1 MVVSTFVL
9 DSITQI
15 RNSTGNQTSSL
26 NIEGLEAT
34 NVAQTE
40 FGDVFVLKRE
50 SISSSTIDALVK
62 HQVFDLAPSTP
73 QSSSSG
79 NAGPSSSSNEASEI
93 VDDRGDKQPLS
104 NNNAATKPPTVT
116 LGVLTRSVKF
126 RVSKQRRKS
135 ERAVPCNILS
145 ELIGT
150 VQLTARFAA
159 IVLSTKVITPE
170 DVLGVVAHCE
180 NANADVA
187 VVHFNLYL
195 LWLNE
200 KKNSKTGI
208 NNSAGTTAFD
218 GGGTLP
224 SNEMAAV
231 LPQHAMSNVVAKLEV
246 ALDESSDSAASKLSP
261 TRHSSQLT
269 VVRNELQ
276 SIFSQKQAAW
286 SSTPLTPVQA
296 RDVVMDPAMGLEATS
311 TMTTMTTAMGTTTV
325 RSVSTTSPTNL
336 PPPTTSSSTLEPR
349 YAADGP
355 CAGETS
361 SFGLI
366 IFEDTNKVSTPNRE
380 TGMHGEAAAIVN
392 QVNSLL
398 FSFAFSRGEQGFS
411 KIVCA
416 SGDRGVLWA
425 TLHISAHSTRAGCQL
440 ASDLLY
446 EAVESQRRV
455 FSLQNEAF
463 PVLGF
468 VPMECEQQEEENGVN
483 SGGNDGNENSSRPGN
498 AKDDNTVLTAAST
511 PAQTTVPQEL
521 IATHITNANDGVALL
536 ASEGNETRAAVDGEA
551 AQMNISKSF
560 SSYVIIAGSS
570 LGVAGV
576 MLVLVWAF
584 RKVNRPRER
593 APWESLKD
601 DDYMGY
607 HSIDDNALRFGSRA
621 NFLTPEM
628 MAQMAAFSGGGSG
641 MGGSTVDSSDYGDGS
656 IKIGA
661 DLHSGTESNTDDGT
675 DAPPHQPEQTWSSMF
690 ANDLLVNGINRH
702 GFGKER
708 NTGSSAVGPPIPKS
722 KRPNSHVHGLKPPGR
737 SQFQQHSKAKGVRFS
752 ENPSPSQKLND
763 WTAGRERASPLRQTR
778 RGLPASNGNQ
788 YHDDASIAKRA
799 AGGSPHYAQL
809 NENRMRRPK
818 TEYFQVD
825 QLSANPYRSAPVNP
839 QLYEHR
845 NGVMDDLNLDFFETE
860 TLVGQSRA
868 KSGKVRGIVEQAI
881 VEVDENGSNVPFPFR
896 RFPTGLAPAPPYPKQ
911 VSFGVNATRA
921 NDLSGRTSRTVASAT
936 ASQLLQAQQDEISY
950 TFENGT
956 SGGGGDDDD
965 EESYSLIDGDEGAN
979 VVPTVQMQSTFT
991 FGRTESSEGAQIYG
1005 DSTADNVAVRTGIHG
1020 RRTGTRRIRR
1030 SSSGQPGYMLA
1041 GGDTLI
1047 AEFDAD
1053 ADAEAILQYSMDDVM
1068 ARLQSPGRTP
1078 LGPNS
1083 RPSSVYSVEGLHDL
1097 KSETNDSEFEFPTE
1111 DIEDLWAGLGQAQ
1124 AKIDWQRATG
1134 AGSPWMTED
1143 AEGVYATATTATAAG
1158 GTGTRQ
1164 NPLFEEEE
1172 N

>member
-1 MVVSTFVL
+1 MY
-9 DSITQI
+9 
-15 RNSTGNQTSSL
+15 
-26 NIEGLEAT
+26 
-34 NVAQTE
+34 
-40 FGDVFVLKRE
+40 
-50 SISSSTIDALVK
+50 
-62 HQVFDLAPSTP
+62 
-73 QSSSSG
+73 
-79 NAGPSSSSNEASEI
+79 
-93 VDDRGDKQPLS
+93 
-104 NNNAATKPPTVT
+104 
-116 LGVLTRSVKF
+116 
-126 RVSKQRRKS
+126 
-135 ERAVPCNILS
+135 
-145 ELIGT
+145 
-150 VQLTARFAA
+150 
-159 IVLSTKVITPE
+159 
-170 DVLGVVAHCE
+170 
-180 NANADVA
+180 
-187 VVHFNLYL
+187 LYL

-200 KKNSKTGI
+200 NKNIKTGI
-208 NNSAGTTAFD
+208 NNSADTTASN
-218 GGGTLP
+218 GGGTLS

-231 LPQHAMSNVVAKLEV
+231 LPQHAMSNLVSKLEV
-246 ALDESSDSAASKLSP
+246 ALDESSDSAATKLSP

-269 VVRNELQ
+269 LVRNELQ

-296 RDVVMDPAMGLEATS
+296 RDVVMDPAMGLEATR
-311 TMTTMTTAMGTTTV
+311 TMTTMTTTMGTTTM

-336 PPPTTSSSTLEPR
+336 PLPTTSSSTLEPR
-349 YAADGP
+349 YAADRP

-380 TGMHGEAAAIVN
+380 TGMHGEAAAIAN

-468 VPMECEQQEEENGVN
+468 VPMECEQQEEENVVN
-483 SGGNDGNENSSRPGN
+483 SGGNDGNENNSRPGN
-498 AKDDNTVLTAAST
+498 AKDGNTVLTAAST
-511 PAQTTVPQEL
+511 PAPTAVQEI
-521 IATHITNANDGVALL
+521 IATPITNANDGVALL
-536 ASEGNETRAAVDGEA
+536 ASQGNETRAAVDGEA
-551 AQMNISKSF
+551 AQMTISN
-560 SSYVIIAGSS
+560 YVIIAGSS

-628 MAQMAAFSGGGSG
+628 MAQMAAFNGGGSG
-641 MGGSTVDSSDYGDGS
+641 MGLSTVDSSDYGDGS
-656 IKIGA
+656 IKTGT
-661 DLHSGTESNTDDGT
+661 DLYSGTESTLESNTDDGT

-722 KRPNSHVHGLKPPGR
+722 KRPTSHMHGFKPPGR

-763 WTAGRERASPLRQTR
+763 WTAGRERASPLRHTR
-778 RGLPASNGNQ
+778 RGLPTSNGNR
-788 YHDDASIAKRA
+788 YHDNASIAKRA

-809 NENRMRRPK
+809 TENRMRRGN

-825 QLSANPYRSAPVNP
+825 QLSANPHRSAPVNP

-896 RFPTGLAPAPPYPKQ
+896 RSPTGLAPAPPYPQ
-911 VSFGVNATRA
+911 SRVSFGVNATRA
-921 NDLSGRTSRTVASAT
+921 NDLSGRTSHTVAAVT

-950 TFENGT
+950 TFESGT
-956 SGGGGDDDD
+956 SGGGGDNDDD
-965 EESYSLIDGDEGAN
+965 ESYSLIDGDEGAN
-979 VVPTVQMQSTFT
+979 MVPAVQMQSTFT
-991 FGRTESSEGAQIYG
+991 FGRTESSEGAQLYG
-1005 DSTADNVAVRTGIHG
+1005 DSTADDVAVRTGIHG
-1020 RRTGTRRIRR
+1020 RTGTRRIRK
-1030 SSSGQPGYMLA
+1030 SSLEQPGYMLA

-1053 ADAEAILQYSMDDVM
+1053 PDAEALLPYSMDDVM
-1068 ARLQSPGRTP
+1068 SRLQSPGRTP

-1083 RPSSVYSVEGLHDL
+1083 RPGSVYSVEGMHDL
-1097 KSETNDSEFEFPTE
+1097 KSETNDSELEFPTE
-1111 DIEDLWAGLGQAQ
+1111 DIEELWAGLGQAQ
-1124 AKIDWQRATG
+1124 AMIDRQRATG
-1134 AGSPWMTED
+1134 AGSPWMMDD
-1143 AEGVYATATTATAAG
+1143 AEGVYATATTAMTG
-1158 GTGTRQ
+1158 VTGTRR
-1164 NPLFEEEE
+1164 NPLFEE
-1172 N
+1172 